1 MKFKLTLVSLL
12 FPCIVF
18 AQAEGEEM
26 AMMAKEAPIIASE
39 APEMAREME
48 AAGNTMQMA
57 VGGLRDQG
65 IRLPPAPPLPPPPQQ
80 VIQQL
85 FGNGPPS
92 IGDIFG
98 SIF

>member
-1 MKFKLTLVSLL
+1 MKFKLMLVTLL

-26 AMMAKEAPIIASE
+26 AVMAKEAPMMAEE
-39 APEMAREME
+39 APEMARGLEM
-48 AAGNTMQMA
+48 AGGAMQTAIGKMQ
-57 VGGLRDQG
+57 DQAY
-65 IRLPPAPPLPPPPQQ
+65 RLPPPPPLPPPQ
-80 VIQQL
+80 VINQI

-92 IGDIFG
+92 IGSIFG